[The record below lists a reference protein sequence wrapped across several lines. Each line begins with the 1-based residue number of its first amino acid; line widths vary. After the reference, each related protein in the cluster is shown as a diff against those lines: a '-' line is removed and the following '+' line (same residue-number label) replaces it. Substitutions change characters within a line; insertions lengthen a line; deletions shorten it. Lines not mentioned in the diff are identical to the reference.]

1 MGTGMAAAPL
11 GERPTPSQQ
20 SSAGRS
26 RDASRTVRV
35 PWRATSVAQV
45 RKALV
50 DDLEARDVAAAV
62 IDEAEIVVSELV
74 SNAIRH
80 ARPLADGNLR
90 VHWKVKAG
98 VVEVEV
104 TDGGS
109 ESTPRPAPRTIWAPS
124 GRGLRI
130 VRSLAHEW
138 GVTEDRTG
146 STVWASLGG
155 PSRRRTH

>member
-1 MGTGMAAAPL
+1 MAAGPQ
-11 GERPTPSQQ
+11 GNRSSRPVP
-20 SSAGRS
+20 SSAGRGG
-26 RDASRTVRV
+26 DASRTVRV

-50 DDLEARDVAAAV
+50 DDLESRDVAPAV
-62 IDEAEIVVSELV
+62 IDEAEIVASELV

-104 TDGGS
+104 TDGGGD
-109 ESTPRPAPRTIWAPS
+109 STPRPAPRTIWAPS

-138 GVTEDRTG
+138 GVTEDRNG

-155 PSRRRTH
+155 PSRRRSH

>member
-1 MGTGMAAAPL
+1 M
-11 GERPTPSQQ
+11 
-20 SSAGRS
+20 
-26 RDASRTVRV
+26 RV
-35 PWRATSVAQV
+35 PWRAASVALV
-45 RKALV
+45 RKAVV
-50 DDLEARDVAAAV
+50 DDLATREVSPAV
-62 IDEAEIVVSELV
+62 IDEAEIVISELV

-104 TDGGS
+104 TDGGGD
-109 ESTPRPAPRTIWAPS
+109 STPRPAPRTIWAPS

>member
-1 MGTGMAAAPL
+1 M
-11 GERPTPSQQ
+11 
-20 SSAGRS
+20 
-26 RDASRTVRV
+26 RV
-35 PWRATSVAQV
+35 PWRAASVAHV
-45 RKALV
+45 RKAVV
-50 DDLEARDVAAAV
+50 DDLSTRDVSPAV
-62 IDEAEIVVSELV
+62 IDEAEIVISELV

-104 TDGGS
+104 TDGGGD
-109 ESTPRPAPRTIWAPS
+109 STPRPAPRTIWAPS